1 MIYPATYNIVI
12 LQDST
17 WKASLRLTGTAK
29 DVAIDI
35 PNSLFASACHGLSAD
50 NPIIFTAKSLK
61 DDTVSA
67 PPCGVETNKPY
78 YVIATGLTANHFAV
92 SETIGGESI
101 TLHGTQTGYFAFAR
115 PINLAGATIDAD
127 IKSIAGGFPIK
138 TFTCTIL
145 APTLGE
151 LEMLLSDADTASLDP
166 LVYAYDLSVTTAA
179 GEKYYWL
186 TGKVEVRQ
194 TYSRD

>member
-35 PNSLFASACHGLSAD
+35 PNSLFTSACHGLAVD
-50 NPIIFTAKSLK
+50 TPIIFTAKTIEGEASL
-61 DDTVSA
+61 
-67 PPCGVETNKPY
+67 PPCGLEMNKPY
-78 YVIATGLTANHFAV
+78 YVIATGLTDNAFAV

-101 TLHGTQTGYFAFAR
+101 TLHGTQTGYFSFAR
-115 PINLAGATIDAD
+115 PINLTGATVDAD
-127 IKSIAGGFPIK
+127 VKSITGGFPIK

-151 LEMLLSDADTASLDP
+151 IEMLLSDADTASLDP
-166 LVYAYDLSVTTAA
+166 LTYAYDLSVATAA

-186 TGKVEVRQ
+186 TGKVEVKQ